1 MSEIWDKMIECESA
15 IIEKCSALG
24 EETFDDPEFGWLNR
38 VFRGEHFRRAHI
50 DSVDARD
57 SKGLYMTHICVFPNY
72 DNDAPIYGF
81 DIICGKNKVTG
92 AFHDYSPTAD
102 WNHPMVNLFGEFV
115 QDLEWKKERQLPDW
129 AQAIFSKHMVA
140 ASNVRIEEMQQ
151 VVTMALD
158 NLDTYSIKGWCTIF
172 EEAIFNAHAPISF
185 ANSAP
190 SLSYT
195 ERMNS
200 IPIFL
205 HKPYNVSYSLIGT
218 TFLSINS
225 LYFSV
230 TLLPSLA

>member
-158 NLDTYSIKGWCTIF
+158 NLDTYLAELPTYTTS
-172 EEAIFNAHAPISF
+172 SV
-185 ANSAP
+185 NSALIREKQNRYCAYQKQNP
-190 SLSYT
+190 HTPKVMESLGLDPADV
-195 ERMNS
+195 RMF
-200 IPIFL
+200 IDECLFPE
-205 HKPYNVSYSLIGT
+205 V
-218 TFLSINS
+218 
-225 LYFSV
+225 
-230 TLLPSLA
+230 

>member
-102 WNHPMVNLFGEFV
+102 WSHPMVNLFGEFV

-158 NLDTYSIKGWCTIF
+158 NLDTYLAELPTYTTS
-172 EEAIFNAHAPISF
+172 SVD
-185 ANSAP
+185 SALIREKQNRYCAYQKQNP
-190 SLSYT
+190 HTPKVMESLGLDPADVRKFID
-195 ERMNS
+195 ECLF
-200 IPIFL
+200 PED
-205 HKPYNVSYSLIGT
+205 
-218 TFLSINS
+218 
-225 LYFSV
+225 
-230 TLLPSLA
+230 

>member
-115 QDLEWKKERQLPDW
+115 QDLKWKKERQLPDW

-158 NLDTYSIKGWCTIF
+158 NLDTYLAELPTYTTS
-172 EEAIFNAHAPISF
+172 SVD
-185 ANSAP
+185 SALIREKQNRYCAYQKQNP
-190 SLSYT
+190 HTPKVMESLGLDPADV
-195 ERMNS
+195 RMF
-200 IPIFL
+200 IDECLFPE
-205 HKPYNVSYSLIGT
+205 V
-218 TFLSINS
+218 
-225 LYFSV
+225 
-230 TLLPSLA
+230 

>member
-72 DNDAPIYGF
+72 NNDAPIYGF

-102 WNHPMVNLFGEFV
+102 WSHPMVNLFGEFV

-158 NLDTYSIKGWCTIF
+158 NLDTYLAELPTYTTSSVDSVLIREKQNRYCAYQKQNPHTPKVM
-172 EEAIFNAHAPISF
+172 E
-185 ANSAP
+185 
-190 SLSYT
+190 SLGLDP
-195 ERMNS
+195 EDVR
-200 IPIFL
+200 
-205 HKPYNVSYSLIGT
+205 
-218 TFLSINS
+218 TFIDECL
-225 LYFSV
+225 F
-230 TLLPSLA
+230 PED

>member
-158 NLDTYSIKGWCTIF
+158 NLDTYLAELPTYTTS
-172 EEAIFNAHAPISF
+172 SV
-185 ANSAP
+185 NSALIREKQNRYCYYQKQNP
-190 SLSYT
+190 HTPKVMESLGLDPVDV
-195 ERMNS
+195 R
-200 IPIFL
+200 
-205 HKPYNVSYSLIGT
+205 
-218 TFLSINS
+218 TFIDECL
-225 LYFSV
+225 FPEV
-230 TLLPSLA
+230 

>member
-72 DNDAPIYGF
+72 NNDAPIYGF

-102 WNHPMVNLFGEFV
+102 WSHPMVNLFGEFV

-158 NLDTYSIKGWCTIF
+158 NLDTYLAELPTYTTS
-172 EEAIFNAHAPISF
+172 SVD
-185 ANSAP
+185 SALIREKQNRYCAYQKQNP
-190 SLSYT
+190 HTPKVMESLGLDP
-195 ERMNS
+195 EDVR
-200 IPIFL
+200 
-205 HKPYNVSYSLIGT
+205 
-218 TFLSINS
+218 TFIDECL
-225 LYFSV
+225 F
-230 TLLPSLA
+230 PED

>member
-102 WNHPMVNLFGEFV
+102 WSHPMVNLFGEFV

-158 NLDTYSIKGWCTIF
+158 NLDTYLAELPTYTTS
-172 EEAIFNAHAPISF
+172 SVD
-185 ANSAP
+185 SALIREKQNRYCSYQKQNP
-190 SLSYT
+190 HTPKVMESLGLDPADVRKFID
-195 ERMNS
+195 ECLF
-200 IPIFL
+200 PED
-205 HKPYNVSYSLIGT
+205 
-218 TFLSINS
+218 
-225 LYFSV
+225 
-230 TLLPSLA
+230 